1 MLSHRLVL
9 KINLL
14 ACSFNDGSLQERQ
27 GLTSCWRYAAY
38 GSNLVLRK
46 TFLAVRLCGISTL
59 RNEWVLMLRDGT
71 GTHSAWV
78 SGIHR
83 GIFTIFLAA
92 APIIT
97 ASIIYWC
104 TLISLATVSCEHW
117 NNRLCTNIGEIWW
130 RLHGS
135 LLLTLVSSSPS
146 SFRVRVRGSLPDL
159 ELSAA
164 VQLATVSFNQGSIFS
179 SR

>member
-59 RNEWVLMLRDGT
+59 
-71 GTHSAWV
+71 
-78 SGIHR
+78 
-83 GIFTIFLAA
+83 
-92 APIIT
+92 
-97 ASIIYWC
+97 
-104 TLISLATVSCEHW
+104 
-117 NNRLCTNIGEIWW
+117 
-130 RLHGS
+130 
-135 LLLTLVSSSPS
+135 
-146 SFRVRVRGSLPDL
+146 
-159 ELSAA
+159 
-164 VQLATVSFNQGSIFS
+164 
-179 SR
+179 